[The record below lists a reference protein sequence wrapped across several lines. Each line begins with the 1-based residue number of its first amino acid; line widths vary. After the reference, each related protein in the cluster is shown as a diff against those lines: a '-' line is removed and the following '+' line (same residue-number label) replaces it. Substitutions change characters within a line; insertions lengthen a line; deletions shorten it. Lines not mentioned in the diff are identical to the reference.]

1 LRIGAAGD
9 GCAAGRLTPGP
20 PAVYAA
26 AVAGPT
32 EGVSFTRSTR
42 RAPAPA
48 EHTTADPGEVMR
60 TCPVCGKPLAERKCK
75 LFCPDPVCG
84 YYLSCADFY

>member
-1 LRIGAAGD
+1 MTRATD
-9 GCAAGRLTPGP
+9 
-20 PAVYAA
+20 
-26 AVAGPT
+26 
-32 EGVSFTRSTR
+32 GVSFTRSAR
-42 RAPAPA
+42 RAAAPA
-48 EHTTADPGEVMR
+48 ESVAADRVAVEPGELMR

>member
-1 LRIGAAGD
+1 MATPPRGA
-9 GCAAGRLTPGP
+9 
-20 PAVYAA
+20 
-26 AVAGPT
+26 
-32 EGVSFTRSTR
+32 SFTRSAAR
-42 RAPAPA
+42 SSAGLVA
-48 EHTTADPGEVMR
+48 ADRLAVEPGELMR

>member
-1 LRIGAAGD
+1 MASPPRGA
-9 GCAAGRLTPGP
+9 
-20 PAVYAA
+20 
-26 AVAGPT
+26 
-32 EGVSFTRSTR
+32 SFTRSAAER
-42 RAPAPA
+42 PAA
-48 EHTTADPGEVMR
+48 ARVVAGRVAVEPGELMR

>member
-1 LRIGAAGD
+1 VTSGATG
-9 GCAAGRLTPGP
+9 GLTPAP
-20 PAVYAA
+20 PASYAA
-26 AVAGPT
+26 VVTRPT
-32 EGVSFTRSTR
+32 EGVSFTRSAVPKTASAADL
-42 RAPAPA
+42 AP
-48 EHTTADPGEVMR
+48 ADPGEVMR

>member
-1 LRIGAAGD
+1 MERARDRDSYTRPARPT
-9 GCAAGRLTPGP
+9 ARP
-20 PAVYAA
+20 PA
-26 AVAGPT
+26 
-32 EGVSFTRSTR
+32 
-42 RAPAPA
+42 
-48 EHTTADPGEVMR
+48 ADPGEVMR

>member
-1 LRIGAAGD
+1 MERRRRESYLAARAAYSTPDRI
-9 GCAAGRLTPGP
+9 
-20 PAVYAA
+20 AA
-26 AVAGPT
+26 A
-32 EGVSFTRSTR
+32 
-42 RAPAPA
+42 
-48 EHTTADPGEVMR
+48 ADPGEVMR

>member
-1 LRIGAAGD
+1 MDRSQ
-9 GCAAGRLTPGP
+9 P
-20 PAVYAA
+20 PSY
-26 AVAGPT
+26 
-32 EGVSFTRSTR
+32 TRSAR
-42 RAPAPA
+42 PASPSRQ
-48 EHTTADPGEVMR
+48 DPGEVMR